1 MVGITLPRKLQTAGL
16 FAYTPTPTLD
26 DVMNVLKGRK

>member
-16 FAYTPTPTLD
+16 FDYTPPPTID
-26 DVMNVLKGRK
+26 DVTKVLKKVR